1 MPQKLQK
8 APTPCKPLP
17 NKDTSLLSSTSVS
30 QEDLRAFEAFQKIGN
45 RVNGSPRGREML
57 ILQSLD

>member
-17 NKDTSLLSSTSVS
+17 NKDTSLLSTSVS

-45 RVNGSPRGREML
+45 RVNGSPRGREIL
-57 ILQSLD
+57 LLQSLD